1 MKPLVKEIVYDK
13 LVPALKGWPSK
24 CAGGRL
30 GLVTS
35 IDGRQL
41 ICLMLDPKGGRSE
54 IWRTPIEEDFYK
66 SLSLSLPAAHWFER
80 SIWDLFG
87 LRPEGHPRLKHLLLH
102 EQYRGDFNPLRSNS
116 LRPVDSTDGRQ
127 YKFLE
132 VKGEGVYE
140 IPVGPIHA
148 GIIEP
153 GHFRFSCF
161 GENILNLE
169 MRLGY
174 LHRGVEKRI
183 TEVSWTKSRFIAEAA
198 SSDTAVANALAHAIA
213 IESLLGVTVPPLAQA
228 LRTLALEI
236 ERLAMHIV
244 DVGGMGADIGFLGIA
259 SSMGRLRGKALL
271 LGQALTGSR
280 FMRGFILPGGVYCY
294 RADLISEFKRQ
305 VKELAFDL
313 KPVLELFMEN
323 QVAQERMLMVGHIS
337 RTLVEDFGIVGVAA
351 RASGVQYDTRQHFEQ
366 GLYPRYAPPVMVQP
380 NGDILARTLVRIGE
394 IETSLDVIS
403 RILEE
408 IPAGPYAVSLPDKL
422 TSNAI
427 GLGIVEAFRGELI
440 HLLFTNDDGKI
451 RRYAIKDPS
460 SNNWT
465 ALSIAIRNNLI
476 ADFPLCNKSFSLSYS
491 GNDL

>member
-1 MKPLVKEIVYDK
+1 M
-13 LVPALKGWPSK
+13 
-24 CAGGRL
+24 
-30 GLVTS
+30 
-35 IDGRQL
+35 
-41 ICLMLDPKGGRSE
+41 
-54 IWRTPIEEDFYK
+54 
-66 SLSLSLPAAHWFER
+66 
-80 SIWDLFG
+80 
-87 LRPEGHPRLKHLLLH
+87 
-102 EQYRGDFNPLRSNS
+102 
-116 LRPVDSTDGRQ
+116 
-127 YKFLE
+127 
-132 VKGEGVYE
+132 
-140 IPVGPIHA
+140 
-148 GIIEP
+148 
-153 GHFRFSCF
+153 
-161 GENILNLE
+161 
-169 MRLGY
+169 
-174 LHRGVEKRI
+174 
-183 TEVSWTKSRFIAEAA
+183 
-198 SSDTAVANALAHAIA
+198 
-213 IESLLGVTVPPLAQA
+213 
-228 LRTLALEI
+228 
-236 ERLAMHIV
+236 
-244 DVGGMGADIGFLGIA
+244 
-259 SSMGRLRGKALL
+259 
-271 LGQALTGSR
+271 
-280 FMRGFILPGGVYCY
+280 
-294 RADLISEFKRQ
+294 
-305 VKELAFDL
+305 AFDL